1 MANGIMK
8 KLKKKV
14 SDNLRLPSE
23 YALNS
28 SKISILEFSEVEI
41 INYKSIV
48 EYGENVIRIN
58 TDEKL
63 IKLSG
68 EGMNI
73 ENITDD
79 EVKITGKIN
88 SLLFE

>member
-1 MANGIMK
+1 MK
-8 KLKKKV
+8 KLSIKKKV
-14 SDNLRLPSE
+14 ADNLQLPLE

-28 SKISILEFSEVEI
+28 SKISILDFNIIEI

-58 TDEKL
+58 TKEKI
-63 IKLSG
+63 IKL
-68 EGMNI
+68 EGSNLNI

-79 EVKITGKIN
+79 EVKISGKIF
-88 SLLFE
+88 SLTFE

>member
-1 MANGIMK
+1 MK
-8 KLKKKV
+8 KLSIKKKV
-14 SDNLRLPSE
+14 ADNLQLPLE

-28 SKISILEFSEVEI
+28 SKISILDFNIIEI

-58 TDEKL
+58 TKEKIIRL
-63 IKLSG
+63 
-68 EGMNI
+68 EGSNLNI

-79 EVKITGKIN
+79 EVKISGKIF
-88 SLLFE
+88 SLTFE